1 MIASGFDLGWGKGVR
16 SFDFMR
22 CACSEAGAGSSP
34 RRASH
39 FLCLAKE
46 SNQRKA
52 TPLRASLR
60 FAAGNLRCSLQ
71 AGSAQTR
78 FAQTRAALDSPE
90 AALLGT
96 RRGDMGRAIASLG
109 HRRPRYAKPGT
120 GHADALE
127 REHEHEHEHEHERMH
142 LHVRV
147 RERQREQGPG
157 AHANLH
163 PTQGRAMARWTPSPL
178 CACRG
183 AELFAEKGP
192 RVFEPKASLRGPRE
206 KRAPQVA
213 RSEAEGHAQW
223 GRLSLVTF
231 FGETKKVTR
240 PPGRNPGSCLNPTAT
255 PKQANERPHLTP
267 PPQGKG
273 EGPRPQ

>member
-1 MIASGFDLGWGKGVR
+1 MIRLTCGLACFVWGGDGRR
-16 SFDFMR
+16 SFDFVR
-22 CACSEAGAGSSP
+22 CAWFESGAGISP

-52 TPLRASLR
+52 TPLRATLR
-60 FAAGNLRCSLQ
+60 FATGNLRCSLF

-78 FAQTRAALDSPE
+78 FAQTRAALIREKLRSSARAEGIWNGPLLRSATNGLAARGPE
-90 AALLGT
+90 Q
-96 RRGDMGRAIASLG
+96 
-109 HRRPRYAKPGT
+109 

-127 REHEHEHEHEHERMH
+127 HQHQHQHQHEHEHEHEHEPARVRVCVRGCRRQRGPRAHAH
-142 LHVRV
+142 LHS
-147 RERQREQGPG
+147 
-157 AHANLH
+157 
-163 PTQGRAMARWTPSPL
+163 TQGRAMARWTPSPL
-178 CACRG
+178 WPRRG
-183 AELFAEKGP
+183 AQLFADKGP

-213 RSEAEGHAQW
+213 RSEAKGRGQW

-240 PPGRNPGSCLNPTAT
+240 PPGRIPGSGLKRTAT
-255 PKQANERPHLTP
+255 YESPLAVRARLNS
-267 PPQGKG
+267 
-273 EGPRPQ
+273 